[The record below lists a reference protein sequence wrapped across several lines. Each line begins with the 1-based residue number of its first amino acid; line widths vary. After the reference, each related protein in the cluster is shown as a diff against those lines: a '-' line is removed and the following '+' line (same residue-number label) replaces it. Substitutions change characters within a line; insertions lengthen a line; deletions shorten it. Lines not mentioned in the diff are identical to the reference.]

1 MESTADTHK
10 KRAQRSSRRRS
21 HGRPPWTRAR
31 PPCSPQ
37 PPSGWLTLPPS
48 CARPLPL
55 PHSSMP
61 SSVPTPM
68 MRTCPSSRYKWSC
81 GDMWFRQLGCL
92 LGHRYDDRVGLLGPA
107 HKKIR
112 PKSVPGRVSTPIW
125 HVGHYD
131 IALAAH
137 ARSRFSS
144 MMRRFWTVIRT
155 RLKSRQISHLFEGWG
170 CCGSLREAYS

>member
-1 MESTADTHK
+1 
-10 KRAQRSSRRRS
+10 
-21 HGRPPWTRAR
+21 
-31 PPCSPQ
+31 
-37 PPSGWLTLPPS
+37 
-48 CARPLPL
+48 
-55 PHSSMP
+55 MP
-61 SSVPTPM
+61 DNVSAPTI
-68 MRTCPSSRYKWSC
+68 RTCPSSRYKWSC

-92 LGHRYDDRVGLLGPA
+92 LGHRNDDRVGLLGPA

-144 MMRRFWTVIRT
+144 MMRRFWTVLRT
-155 RLKSRQISHLFEGWG
+155 SLKTRKISHLFEGWG
-170 CCGSLREAYS
+170 WCGSLREGYVWPERPVSAFEATYASLLRLPQLGMGSFECG